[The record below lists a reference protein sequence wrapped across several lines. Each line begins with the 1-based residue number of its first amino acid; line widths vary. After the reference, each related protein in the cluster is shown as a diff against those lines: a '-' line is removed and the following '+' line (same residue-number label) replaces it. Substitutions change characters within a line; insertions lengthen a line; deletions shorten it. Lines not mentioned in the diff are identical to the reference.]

1 MRYRAV
7 FFDAGETLLHPH
19 PSFPELLTSSL
30 RREGIEVEP
39 DAVKESLSLLSDRL
53 SESAKAG
60 ELWSTSAELS
70 RRFWASIYRAVLAKL
85 GVTMPDGIADRLY
98 ETFTDL
104 SNYRL
109 FSDVQPVLDRLAA
122 AGLSLGLISNFE
134 EWLEQL
140 LESLAVTRYFHVR
153 VISGLEG
160 MEKPDPRIFRLAL
173 ERAGA
178 SPEESLYVGDSPS
191 FDVEPAESIGMRGVL
206 IDRRERFPRHPGTR
220 IVSLDELPGVL
231 GLKP

>member
-30 RREGIEVEP
+30 RREGVEVDQ
-39 DAVKESLSLLSDRL
+39 DAVMEGLSVVSDRF
-53 SESAKAG
+53 SEIAKTG

-70 RRFWASIYRAVLAKL
+70 KRFWTSIYRVLLGNL
-85 GVTMPDGIADRLY
+85 GVTMPDGIGDRLY

-140 LESLAVTRYFHVR
+140 LESLAVTRYFRIR

-178 SPEESLYVGDSPS
+178 SPEESVYVGDSPS

-206 IDRRERFPRHPGTR
+206 IDRRDRFPRHAGTR

-231 GLKP
+231 GLEP